1 MNYLNSKVHLL
12 NVLKHFSFYEIHRR
26 FSLRLFEAFGQ
37 EKSFARFL
45 FKFRFVSKPGWITV
59 VRDESVSGVGGRGGG
74 EGGGGLTLVVYS
86 FKPGVRTHPVHNEDF
101 ADVEPLL

>member
-37 EKSFARFL
+37 EKSFVRFL

-59 VRDESVSGVGGRGGG
+59 VRDESVSGVGGV
-74 EGGGGLTLVVYS
+74 EGGTDNTA
-86 FKPGVRTHPVHNEDF
+86 FIQTHPVHNEDF

>member
-59 VRDESVSGVGGRGGG
+59 VRDESVSGVGGRGG
-74 EGGGGLTLVVYS
+74 EWTLVVYS